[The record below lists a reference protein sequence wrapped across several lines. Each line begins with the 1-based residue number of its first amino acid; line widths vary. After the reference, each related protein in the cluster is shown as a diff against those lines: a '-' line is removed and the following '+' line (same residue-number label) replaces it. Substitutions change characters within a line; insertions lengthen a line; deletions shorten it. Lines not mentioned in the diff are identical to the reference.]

1 MNTITISIFAWQRHG
16 GMDAWNSAWR
26 HHFGFAKVALY
37 AMADGKTLR
46 QKLKFNLV
54 HQFCE
59 NRVTILDSSMQTK
72 CLVKFFSWSKIPL
85 MPCEDSVMKKGNWDY
100 HVTLNF
106 AKICSLLY
114 NFLLW
119 KYLVHDCKINWP
131 QKSVPVRQLNQLVSK
146 ASCLNYH
153 LCLSTLFYISLT

>member
-1 MNTITISIFAWQRHG
+1 MVAWMCG
-16 GMDAWNSAWR
+16 NSAWR

-37 AMADGKTLR
+37 AWADGKTLR

-59 NRVTILDSSMQTK
+59 NRVKILDSSMQTK

-85 MPCEDSVMKKGNWDY
+85 MPCEDIVMKKENGTIMWPSI
-100 HVTLNF
+100 LP
-106 AKICSLLY
+106 
-114 NFLLW
+114 
-119 KYLVHDCKINWP
+119 KYVPFRTTFYCENTFVHDCKINWP
-131 QKSVPVRQLNQLVSK
+131 QKLVPVRQLHQLVSK
-146 ASCLNYH
+146 APCLNYH

>member
-37 AMADGKTLR
+37 ARADGKTLR
-46 QKLKFNLV
+46 QVKIQPGSSVLWE
-54 HQFCE
+54 QSE
-59 NRVTILDSSMQTK
+59 DIDSSMQTK

>member
-1 MNTITISIFAWQRHG
+1 MLTWHQMIFRLVEEVKILADITKLTQPCEHDNHLNFCMAKTWWHG
-16 GMDAWNSAWR
+16 CVELSLETP
-26 HHFGFAKVALY
+26 FGFAKVALY
-37 AMADGKTLR
+37 ARADGKTLR

-59 NRVTILDSSMQTK
+59 NRVKILDSSMQTK

-106 AKICSLLY
+106 AKICSLSY
-114 NFLLW
+114 NFLL
-119 KYLVHDCKINWP
+119 
-131 QKSVPVRQLNQLVSK
+131 
-146 ASCLNYH
+146 
-153 LCLSTLFYISLT
+153 